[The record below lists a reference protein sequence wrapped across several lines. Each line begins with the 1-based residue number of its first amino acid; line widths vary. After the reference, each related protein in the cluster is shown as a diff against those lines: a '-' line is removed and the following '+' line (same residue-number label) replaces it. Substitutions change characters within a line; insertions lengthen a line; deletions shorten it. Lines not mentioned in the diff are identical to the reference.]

1 MNIYPSSMQERIQ
14 YVSTDFIVNND
25 PVGAPT
31 DATHVRLCSKLNWYP
46 TLNCGISMPTGM
58 PAPGPDPNPPGN
70 TVIYSV
76 QITYSLRFRGVRF
89 QG

>member
-25 PVGAPT
+25 AIGAPN
-31 DATHVRLCSKLNWYP
+31 DATNVRLCSKLNWYP
-46 TLNCGISMPTGM
+46 TLNCGISMPTGQG
-58 PAPGPDPNPPGN
+58 APPEVDNA
-70 TVIYSV
+70 VIYSV

-89 QG
+89 QGQVN